1 MEAMQPGERRAVNL
15 SLSVEMLEAA
25 REVRVNLSAL
35 LEQALVTELAR
46 LRRERWREENAQ
58 AVSAYNEYLASH
70 RTCFEVR
77 WDE

>member
-1 MEAMQPGERRAVNL
+1 MEAGQRRSVNL

-25 REVRVNLSAL
+25 RDVRINLSAL
-35 LEQALVTELAR
+35 LEQALVPELAR
-46 LRRERWREENAQ
+46 LKRERWREENAD

-77 WDE
+77 LDE